1 MGHNARRTGCIFSS
15 ICVNETCNRR
25 AGSLVSSVER
35 IEEMPTNAALF
46 LFLAA
51 AVIAVFAFSSIVAW
65 VSAPARER
73 QARDRLALLK
83 TLAEH
88 PGEHARQVL
97 DFLREEDQARARR
110 KEREEQRG
118 WIVGGLIVIAV
129 GVGLGVM
136 LVILGDRGDW
146 TVALIPFLIGC
157 VLLGVG
163 ALFPKAGQIRKEV
176 K

>member
-1 MGHNARRTGCIFSS
+1 MQPPRGFPGLIRRKDQ
-15 ICVNETCNRR
+15 
-25 AGSLVSSVER
+25 
-35 IEEMPTNAALF
+35 EMPTNAALF

-51 AVIAVFAFSSIVAW
+51 AVIAVFAFSSIVVW
-65 VSAPARER
+65 VSTPARER

-97 DFLREEDQARARR
+97 DLLREEDEAPARK
-110 KEREEQRG
+110 KEREEQKG
-118 WIVGGLIVIAV
+118 WIAGGLIVIAV

-157 VLLGVG
+157 VLLVVG

>member
-1 MGHNARRTGCIFSS
+1 
-15 ICVNETCNRR
+15 
-25 AGSLVSSVER
+25 
-35 IEEMPTNAALF
+35 MPTNAALF

-65 VSAPARER
+65 VSTPARER

-88 PGEHARQVL
+88 PGEHAGQVL
-97 DFLREEDQARARR
+97 DFLREEDEIRVKK
-110 KEREEQRG
+110 KEREDQRG

-136 LVILGDRGDW
+136 LVILGDRGVW
-146 TVALIPFLIGC
+146 SVALIPFLIGC
-157 VLLGVG
+157 VLLGTG
-163 ALFPKAGQIRKEV
+163 MLAYRTRQS
-176 K
+176 

>member
-1 MGHNARRTGCIFSS
+1 
-15 ICVNETCNRR
+15 
-25 AGSLVSSVER
+25 
-35 IEEMPTNAALF
+35 MPTNAALF
-46 LFLAA
+46 LLLAA

-65 VSAPARER
+65 VSTPARER

-97 DFLREEDQARARR
+97 DFLREEGEARARK

-118 WIVGGLIVIAV
+118 WIAGGLIVIAV

>member
-1 MGHNARRTGCIFSS
+1 
-15 ICVNETCNRR
+15 
-25 AGSLVSSVER
+25 
-35 IEEMPTNAALF
+35 MPTNAALF

-51 AVIAVFAFSSIVAW
+51 AVIAVFAFSSIVVW
-65 VSAPARER
+65 VSTPARER

-97 DFLREEDQARARR
+97 DLLREEDEAPARK
-110 KEREEQRG
+110 KEREEQKG
-118 WIVGGLIVIAV
+118 WIAGGLIVIAV

-157 VLLGVG
+157 VLLVVG

>member
-1 MGHNARRTGCIFSS
+1 
-15 ICVNETCNRR
+15 
-25 AGSLVSSVER
+25 
-35 IEEMPTNAALF
+35 MPTNAALF

-51 AVIAVFAFSSIVAW
+51 AVIAVFAFSSIVVW
-65 VSAPARER
+65 VSTPARER

-97 DFLREEDQARARR
+97 DLLREEDEAPARK
-110 KEREEQRG
+110 KEREEQKG
-118 WIVGGLIVIAV
+118 WIAGGLIVIAV

>member
-1 MGHNARRTGCIFSS
+1 M
-15 ICVNETCNRR
+15 
-25 AGSLVSSVER
+25 
-35 IEEMPTNAALF
+35 
-46 LFLAA
+46 FLAA
-51 AVIAVFAFSSIVAW
+51 AVIAVFAFSSIVVW
-65 VSAPARER
+65 VSTPARER

-97 DFLREEDQARARR
+97 DFLRQEDEIRAKKR
-110 KEREEQRG
+110 EREDQRG
-118 WIVGGLIVIAV
+118 WIVGGLTVIAV

-136 LVILGDRGDW
+136 LGILGDRGDW

-157 VLLGVG
+157 VLLVG

>member
-1 MGHNARRTGCIFSS
+1 
-15 ICVNETCNRR
+15 
-25 AGSLVSSVER
+25 
-35 IEEMPTNAALF
+35 MPTNAALF

-65 VSAPARER
+65 VSTPARER

-97 DFLREEDQARARR
+97 DFLRDEARARK

-118 WIVGGLIVIAV
+118 WIAGGLIVIAV

>member
-1 MGHNARRTGCIFSS
+1 
-15 ICVNETCNRR
+15 
-25 AGSLVSSVER
+25 
-35 IEEMPTNAALF
+35 MPTNAALF

-51 AVIAVFAFSSIVAW
+51 AMIAVFAFSSIVVW
-65 VSAPARER
+65 VSTPARER

-97 DFLREEDQARARR
+97 DLLREEDEAPARK
-110 KEREEQRG
+110 KEREEQKG
-118 WIVGGLIVIAV
+118 WIAGGLIVIAV

-157 VLLGVG
+157 VLLVVG

>member
-1 MGHNARRTGCIFSS
+1 
-15 ICVNETCNRR
+15 
-25 AGSLVSSVER
+25 
-35 IEEMPTNAALF
+35 MPTNAALF

-65 VSAPARER
+65 VSTPARER

-88 PGEHARQVL
+88 PGEHARQML
-97 DFLREEDQARARR
+97 DFLRDEARARK

-118 WIVGGLIVIAV
+118 WIAGGLIVIAV

-163 ALFPKAGQIRKEV
+163 ALSPKAGQIRKEV

>member
-1 MGHNARRTGCIFSS
+1 
-15 ICVNETCNRR
+15 
-25 AGSLVSSVER
+25 
-35 IEEMPTNAALF
+35 MPTNAALF
-46 LFLAA
+46 LFLAT

-65 VSAPARER
+65 VSTPARER

-97 DFLREEDQARARR
+97 DFLRDEARARK

-118 WIVGGLIVIAV
+118 WIAGGLIVIAV

>member
-1 MGHNARRTGCIFSS
+1 
-15 ICVNETCNRR
+15 
-25 AGSLVSSVER
+25 
-35 IEEMPTNAALF
+35 MPTNAALF

-65 VSAPARER
+65 VSTPARER

-88 PGEHARQVL
+88 PGEHARQML
-97 DFLREEDQARARR
+97 DFLRDEARARK

-118 WIVGGLIVIAV
+118 WIAGGLIVIAV

>member
-1 MGHNARRTGCIFSS
+1 
-15 ICVNETCNRR
+15 
-25 AGSLVSSVER
+25 
-35 IEEMPTNAALF
+35 MPTNAALF

>member
-1 MGHNARRTGCIFSS
+1 
-15 ICVNETCNRR
+15 
-25 AGSLVSSVER
+25 
-35 IEEMPTNAALF
+35 MPTNAALF

-65 VSAPARER
+65 VSTPARER

-88 PGEHARQVL
+88 PGEHARHVL
-97 DFLREEDQARARR
+97 DFLRDEARARK

-118 WIVGGLIVIAV
+118 WIAGGLIVIAV

>member
-1 MGHNARRTGCIFSS
+1 
-15 ICVNETCNRR
+15 
-25 AGSLVSSVER
+25 
-35 IEEMPTNAALF
+35 MPTNAALF

-51 AVIAVFAFSSIVAW
+51 AVVAVFAFSSIVAW
-65 VSAPARER
+65 VSTPAKER
-73 QARDRLALLK
+73 QNRDRLALLK

-88 PGEHARQVL
+88 PEENAKQVL
-97 DFLREEDQARARR
+97 DYLREEEETRARK
-110 KEREEQRG
+110 KEFEERRG
-118 WIVGGLIVIAV
+118 WVVGGLIVAAV

-136 LVILGDRGDW
+136 LAVLGGPGVW

-163 ALFPKAGQIRKEV
+163 AVGYPKAGQARKEV

>member
-1 MGHNARRTGCIFSS
+1 
-15 ICVNETCNRR
+15 
-25 AGSLVSSVER
+25 
-35 IEEMPTNAALF
+35 MPTNAALF

-51 AVIAVFAFSSIVAW
+51 AVIAVFAFSSIVVW
-65 VSAPARER
+65 VSTPARER

-97 DFLREEDQARARR
+97 DLLREEDEAPARK
-110 KEREEQRG
+110 KEREEQKG
-118 WIVGGLIVIAV
+118 WIAGGLIVIAV

-136 LVILGDRGDW
+136 LVILGDPGDW

>member
-1 MGHNARRTGCIFSS
+1 
-15 ICVNETCNRR
+15 
-25 AGSLVSSVER
+25 
-35 IEEMPTNAALF
+35 MPTNAALF

-51 AVIAVFAFSSIVAW
+51 AVIAVFAFSSIVVW
-65 VSAPARER
+65 VSTPARER

-97 DFLREEDQARARR
+97 DLLREEDEARARK